1 MMFGSTSNRINGRSV
16 VVCTI
21 MESREAVCVKCV
33 SELSL
38 VEPRSLLTSV
48 SDDCGLP
55 LLSSVCIQKE
65 S

>member
-1 MMFGSTSNRINGRSV
+1 M
-16 VVCTI
+16 
-21 MESREAVCVKCV
+21 

-55 LLSSVCIQKE
+55 SLSSVLYTKGELKFGCNKFVSWIVFGRAHE
-65 S
+65 LA